1 MDEAIGYRTATRF
14 WGYYVVER
22 FLSITHFSVLLEP
35 ADDTKQ
41 VLETRKHERVS
52 ATDVTT
58 VQTRQIEDKNIYP
71 HTNKGEKKS
80 CVALIHEDQ
89 PELSRQLHSR
99 LCTLTTLGNDFGTSK
114 IPKL

>member
-1 MDEAIGYRTATRF
+1 MSDVDEAIGYRTATRF

-71 HTNKGEKKS
+71 HTNKGEKKVVS
-80 CVALIHEDQ
+80 PSFTKTNQNYPVN
-89 PELSRQLHSR
+89 
-99 LCTLTTLGNDFGTSK
+99 CTRACAR
-114 IPKL
+114 